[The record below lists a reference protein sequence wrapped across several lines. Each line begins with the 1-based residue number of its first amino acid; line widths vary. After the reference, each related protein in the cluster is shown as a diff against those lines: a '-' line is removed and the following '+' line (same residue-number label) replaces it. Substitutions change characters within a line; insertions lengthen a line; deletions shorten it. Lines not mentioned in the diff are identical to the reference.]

1 MYTRGI
7 NNGIIC
13 GFNRPCKE
21 HMVNGIIIYVVDFNI
36 LSHFLRISLYSITV
50 GVLRCLKIKK

>member
-36 LSHFLRISLYSITV
+36 LSHFLRISLYSINGVTV
-50 GVLRCLKIKK
+50 S